1 MIKTCSLLLCALA
14 LVATVGAEKVIIPY
28 ERVASRPPNNQYCQA
43 KFKFCPNQSAFP
55 DVLPTDSIEV
65 WSMKAPI
72 WEFQYGDMMAKIN
85 GYHDAVGF
93 KNTRTGL
100 NYTMEWYE
108 LDQLMNCT
116 FPHLVPD
123 GSGQLEPMWCNQ
135 GAACFYNGIDDIHWS
150 QNGSLVNVATVTGDQ
165 FTQVAKWVQD
175 DNNTGVYYVSTA
187 VVDRWIDDA
196 AARIFHMQS
205 YDCASFVIR
214 VFDFLSS
221 LGVSFDQAIPP
232 PKYDFMTLFA
242 ENVTEVDFDA
252 ERDAIVKFYSTFTPP
267 PANKLQLA
275 EAVAKAIVE
284 DMAVLHNW
292 YTYYNSKYY
301 RLHLK
306 FPYFSL
312 KYAEV
317 PLPSTNSSRA

>member
-1 MIKTCSLLLCALA
+1 MNKSNSLLICALA
-14 LVATVGAEKVIIPY
+14 LALTVAAEKVIIPY
-28 ERVASRPPNNQYCQA
+28 ERVASRPPNNPFCQA
-43 KFKFCPNQSAFP
+43 KFTFCPNSSAFP
-55 DVLPTDSIEV
+55 DVLPNDSIEV

-72 WEFQYGDMMAKIN
+72 WEFQYGDAMAKIN
-85 GYHDAVGF
+85 GFHDAVGF
-93 KNTRTGL
+93 KNVRTGL

-123 GSGQLEPMWCNQ
+123 GSGKEEPMWCNQ
-135 GAACFYNGIDDIHWS
+135 GAACFYNGINDIHWS
-150 QNGSLVNVATVTGDQ
+150 QNGSLINVATMTGDQ
-165 FTQVAKWVQD
+165 FARMAKWVQD

-187 VVDRWIDDA
+187 VVDQWIDDA
-196 AARIFHMQS
+196 ANRIFHMQS

-214 VFDFLSS
+214 VFDFLYSM
-221 LGVSFDQAIPP
+221 GVTFDQTVPH

-242 ENVTEVDFDA
+242 ENVTEVDFQA
-252 ERDAIVKFYSTFTPP
+252 ERDDIVKFYSTFTPP

-275 EAVAKAIVE
+275 EAVAKAIIE
-284 DMAVLHNW
+284 DMGILHKW

-317 PLPSTNSSRA
+317 PFPSPSTTRP